1 MNYISSK
8 DFVGNLPLARA
19 YLRRRAADAVKAF
32 RNPHDGRTF
41 LSPIDLAQYIAR
53 YW

>member
-1 MNYISSK
+1 MTFLSSM

-19 YLRRRAADAVKAF
+19 YIKARASDAVKAF

-41 LSPIDLAQYIAR
+41 DGPIALAQYLAR